1 MIEPVDGV
9 IDRSID
15 RNLANDLWRHGRQLE
30 STHSSITETLKAT
43 PLTLTDASSSPQ
55 NLMFM
60 FMFMDRPLPSKRKGL
75 SHCIVSTVSCEQI
88 QAFRLRRQCQ
98 LSSSEWRWN
107 IFCIQMLRCRR
118 RKYIYP
124 TTSHGR
130 QHHFLSF
137 HSPTMAMYACI
148 PEHAIASCI
157 FFFEEM
163 ISVQHQ
169 IWGQK
174 TVCSLILT
182 NRWMDMQFAS
192 TGALIKKFRV
202 QTGKKING
210 ILSADWFFPATV
222 HIYGPRFSQ
231 QNHLITWL
239 IYILAFFY
247 RHILAFTEQISLANE
262 QLPSRELQ
270 WIPFK
275 KGTEQ
280 IPLWPW
286 PVLGFRPS

>member
-157 FFFEEM
+157 FFLRRW
-163 ISVQHQ
+163 S
-169 IWGQK
+169 
-174 TVCSLILT
+174 VCSI
-182 NRWMDMQFAS
+182 
-192 TGALIKKFRV
+192 KFR
-202 QTGKKING
+202 GRK
-210 ILSADWFFPATV
+210 LSAVWSWRADGWICNLHRQGHWSRNSECRQEKKSMAFCLLIDSSLQLY
-222 HIYGPRFSQ
+222 IYTDQDSPNRA
-231 QNHLITWL
+231 TWL
-239 IYILAFFY
+239 HGWYIYWHFFIGIY
-247 RHILAFTEQISLANE
+247 WRSQS
-262 QLPSRELQ
+262 
-270 WIPFK
+270 K
-275 KGTEQ
+275 
-280 IPLWPW
+280 
-286 PVLGFRPS
+286 

>member
-157 FFFEEM
+157 FFFWGDDQCAASNLGAENCLQSDPDEQM
-163 ISVQHQ
+163 DGYAICIDRGTDQEIQSADRKKNQWHSVC
-169 IWGQK
+169 W
-174 TVCSLILT
+174 LILPCNCT
-182 NRWMDMQFAS
+182 YIR
-192 TGALIKKFRV
+192 T
-202 QTGKKING
+202 KI
-210 ILSADWFFPATV
+210 LPTEPLDYMV
-222 HIYGPRFSQ
+222 D
-231 QNHLITWL
+231 
-239 IYILAFFY
+239 IYIGIFL
-247 RHILAFTEQISLANE
+247 
-262 QLPSRELQ
+262 
-270 WIPFK
+270 
-275 KGTEQ
+275 
-280 IPLWPW
+280 
-286 PVLGFRPS
+286 